1 MSSQSTT
8 HYSDDSITSA
18 NVTGPPST
26 HDKESPITNA
36 RPVPEAEEIELIP
49 GTEILND
56 PNGVYSQHG
65 VLETSQHII
74 LLPKPS
80 NDPHDPLVSA
90 QFWK

>member
-1 MSSQSTT
+1 MSAQSTA

-18 NVTGPPST
+18 NVTGATST
-26 HDKESPITNA
+26 HEKESPSTNT
-36 RPVPEAEEIELIP
+36 RHVPNTEDIELIP

-56 PNGVYSQHG
+56 LDGVYSQHG

-80 NDPHDPLVSA
+80 NDPHDPLVSSHLW
-90 QFWK
+90 Q